1 MIFNKSE
8 LNQYKK
14 YMKDKCIIVDGPDCT
29 GKTTICEKLSEI
41 YNIPIYHLTYYND
54 YERHCAQ
61 FEKAHNMIDDW
72 AYSNGPGF
80 ILDRYIMSETAYA
93 NVYRPNQPYIRD
105 IDSYYKILS
114 GQLRLTSLELIFCLP
129 YDKDK
134 WLEAFK
140 KAEQEREE
148 MYTSEKISY
157 VYDEYNKLWQM
168 MRYNNNVWRYDMF
181 ENIEGQNKNVK
192 IQL

>member
-1 MIFNKSE
+1 
-8 LNQYKK
+8 
-14 YMKDKCIIVDGPDCT
+14 
-29 GKTTICEKLSEI
+29 
-41 YNIPIYHLTYYND
+41 
-54 YERHCAQ
+54 
-61 FEKAHNMIDDW
+61 
-72 AYSNGPGF
+72 
-80 ILDRYIMSETAYA
+80 MSETAYA
-93 NVYRPNQPYIRD
+93 NVYRPNLPYIRD

-114 GQLRLTSLELIFCLP
+114 NQLRLTSLELIFCLP

-181 ENIEGQNKNVK
+181 ENIEGRNKNVK

>member
-1 MIFNKSE
+1 
-8 LNQYKK
+8 
-14 YMKDKCIIVDGPDCT
+14 MKEKCIIVDGPDCT

-61 FEKAHNMIDDW
+61 FEKAHNMIGDW

-105 IDSYYKILS
+105 INSYYKILS
-114 GQLRLTSLELIFCLP
+114 NQLQLTSLELIFCLP

-181 ENIEGQNKNVK
+181 ENIEGRNKNK
-192 IQL
+192 IIQL

>member
-1 MIFNKSE
+1 
-8 LNQYKK
+8 
-14 YMKDKCIIVDGPDCT
+14 MKDKCIIVDGPDCT

-54 YERHCAQ
+54 YERHCNQ
-61 FEKAHNMIDDW
+61 FKTAYNMIDEW
-72 AYSNGPGF
+72 AYKDGPGF

-93 NVYRPNQPYIRD
+93 NVYRPNQPYIRN
-105 IDSYYKILS
+105 INEYYRVLS
-114 GQLRLTSLELIFCLP
+114 NQLRLSSLEVIFSLP
-129 YDKDK
+129 YDKNK
-134 WLEAFK
+134 WFEAFK

-148 MYTSEKISY
+148 MYTSEKISQ
-157 VYDEYNKLWQM
+157 VYDEYLKLWQM

-181 ENIEGQNKNVK
+181 ENIEGQYKNKK